1 MGASAWSG
9 PNTSTNHCTVFGL
22 SGTGQVGR
30 YQNSEN
36 FKWSTV
42 VILHYYTIIRI
53 LFGHIN
59 HSSPGHGGDR
69 QTDEE
74 RGGCANKR
82 NMCPKVTVVSIRP
95 SQRERGREG
104 ECSHRRGRGPS
115 TCDIHFGPPPFL
127 SSFGAA
133 IVGYCIFFWPNLP
146 IPTASMCGH
155 DKWNLQIIW
164 SLLFF
169 HFGAPSPLLSSPLS
183 PFSHHAWRWWWRAAG
198 RHPVVCRGWLDWWQ
212 NLVMRNQVQVYFWQF
227 LHRKPWC

>member
-9 PNTSTNHCTVFGL
+9 PNTSMNHCTVFGL

-59 HSSPGHGGDR
+59 HSSPGQGGDR

-95 SQRERGREG
+95 SQRERGRERANAATG
-104 ECSHRRGRGPS
+104 EEGDHQHMTSTSDPRLSCPHLVQPS
-115 TCDIHFGPPPFL
+115 LGIASFFGPTSPSPPPLCVDMINGTSKLFDL
-127 SSFGAA
+127 SSSFTLG
-133 IVGYCIFFWPNLP
+133 L
-146 IPTASMCGH
+146 
-155 DKWNLQIIW
+155 
-164 SLLFF
+164 
-169 HFGAPSPLLSSPLS
+169 PLLSSPLLS
-183 PFSHHAWRWWWRAAG
+183 LLSLTMHGDDDGAQLADIQWSAAG
-198 RHPVVCRGWLDWWQ
+198 G
-212 NLVMRNQVQVYFWQF
+212 
-227 LHRKPWC
+227 

>member
-59 HSSPGHGGDR
+59 HSSPGQGGDR

-95 SQRERGREG
+95 SQREREG
-104 ECSHRRGRGPS
+104 ERGRMQPQERKGTINIWHPLRTPAFLVLIWCSHRWVL
-115 TCDIHFGPPPFL
+115 HLFLAQPP
-127 SSFGAA
+127 
-133 IVGYCIFFWPNLP
+133 
-146 IPTASMCGH
+146 
-155 DKWNLQIIW
+155 
-164 SLLFF
+164 
-169 HFGAPSPLLSSPLS
+169 
-183 PFSHHAWRWWWRAAG
+183 
-198 RHPVVCRGWLDWWQ
+198 HP
-212 NLVMRNQVQVYFWQF
+212 
-227 LHRKPWC
+227 HRLYVWTW

>member
-9 PNTSTNHCTVFGL
+9 PNTSMNHCTVFGL

-42 VILHYYTIIRI
+42 VILHYYTIIHI

-59 HSSPGHGGDR
+59 HSSPGQGGDR

-95 SQRERGREG
+95 SQREREG
-104 ECSHRRGRGPS
+104 DCSHRRGRGPS
-115 TCDIHFGPPPFL
+115 TSDSHFRPLPFYSVQQKK
-127 SSFGAA
+127 SSLIQWHMFRQGRWA
-133 IVGYCIFFWPNLP
+133 VHRLP
-146 IPTASMCGH
+146 
-155 DKWNLQIIW
+155 
-164 SLLFF
+164 
-169 HFGAPSPLLSSPLS
+169 
-183 PFSHHAWRWWWRAAG
+183 
-198 RHPVVCRGWLDWWQ
+198 
-212 NLVMRNQVQVYFWQF
+212 
-227 LHRKPWC
+227 